1 MKDHDPSALTPAPEL
16 QVASESFND
25 GDTLGPDQRSGILG
39 AGGKDMSPQLSWSGA
54 PEGTRSFAVT
64 MWDPD
69 APDPG
74 GYWHWAVLN
83 IPPEV
88 SSVPAGSGGQDGHAL
103 PAGAFQLKN
112 DGGRSGY
119 VGAAPPRGHGPHRY
133 IVAVHALN
141 VEDLGIEKDSEARIL
156 ASALPAHTLARGTI
170 TGMFER

>member
-1 MKDHDPSALTPAPEL
+1 MKDHDPSAVTPAPEL
-16 QVASESFND
+16 QLASESFND

-83 IPPEV
+83 IPAEV
-88 SSVPAGSGGQDGHAL
+88 SSLPAGSGGQDGHAL

-133 IVAVHALN
+133 IVAVHALD

-156 ASALPAHTLARGTI
+156 ASALAEHTLARGTI

>member
-1 MKDHDPSALTPAPEL
+1 MQDHEL

-25 GDTLGPDQRSGILG
+25 GDTLGLDQRSGILG
-39 AGGKDMSPQLSWSGA
+39 AGGKDISPQLSWSGA
-54 PEGTRSFAVT
+54 PDGTRSFAVT

-69 APDPG
+69 APGPG

-88 SSVPAGSGGQDGHAL
+88 SCLPAGSGGKGGHAL

-133 IVAVHALN
+133 VVAVHALD

-156 ASALPAHTLARGTI
+156 ASVLPAHTLARGTI